1 MSHTNNNN
9 VSDSSNSSDNSDID
23 EPRQNTFE
31 NMDSQQ
37 DILKQ
42 IDRKIIVK
50 YMKEGKN
57 TKTYIYGL
65 DYYMKPEAHQQFCKD
80 LQKKKLGTSMI
91 KRVEDN
97 KTIYS
102 FGGDHC
108 DKIIQE
114 LINTKI
120 IPKNEIKKQ

>member
-1 MSHTNNNN
+1 MSHINNNISDG
-9 VSDSSNSSDNSDID
+9 SDSFDTSDGSDI
-23 EPRQNTFE
+23 E
-31 NMDSQQ
+31 NVEDTQTNQ

-57 TKTYIYGL
+57 TKTYVFGL
-65 DYYMKPEAHQQFCKD
+65 DDYMKPEVHQQFCKE
-80 LQKKKLGTSMI
+80 LQKKKLGTSLI
-91 KRVEDN
+91 IRTEN
-97 KTIYS
+97 EKTVYA

>member
-1 MSHTNNNN
+1 MSHP
-9 VSDSSNSSDNSDID
+9 NSSDNSDNSD
-23 EPRQNTFE
+23 VSDVEDTNFE

-91 KRVEDN
+91 KRVEDD
-97 KTIYS
+97 KTVYA

-108 DKIIQE
+108 DKIVQE

>member
-1 MSHTNNNN
+1 MSLINNN
-9 VSDSSNSSDNSDID
+9 SDNSDSSDGSDIED
-23 EPRQNTFE
+23 NQT
-31 NMDSQQ
+31 QQ
-37 DILKQ
+37 DLLKQ

-57 TKTYIYGL
+57 TKTYVYGL
-65 DYYMKPEAHQQFCKD
+65 DDYMKPEVHQQFCKD
-80 LQKKKLGTSMI
+80 LQKKKLGTSLI
-91 KRVEDN
+91 IRKEN
-97 KTIYS
+97 EQTIYA

-108 DKIIQE
+108 DKIVQE

>member
-1 MSHTNNNN
+1 MSHNTDN
-9 VSDSSNSSDNSDID
+9 SDNSDNSDID
-23 EPRQNTFE
+23 DTQQNTFE

-57 TKTYIYGL
+57 TKTFVYGL

-91 KRVEDN
+91 KRVDDD
-97 KTIYS
+97 KIIYG

>member
-1 MSHTNNNN
+1 MSHNT
-9 VSDSSNSSDNSDID
+9 DSSDNSDNSDNSDID
-23 EPRQNTFE
+23 DTQQNTFE

-50 YMKEGKN
+50 YMKDGKKS
-57 TKTYIYGL
+57 KTFVYGL

-91 KRVEDN
+91 KRVEDD
-97 KTIYS
+97 KTFYA

>member
-9 VSDSSNSSDNSDID
+9 ISDSSDSSDNSDID
-23 EPRQNTFE
+23 EPQQNTFE

-91 KRVEDN
+91 KRVEDD
-97 KTIYS
+97 KTIYA

-108 DKIIQE
+108 DKIILE

>member
-1 MSHTNNNN
+1 MSLINNNI
-9 VSDSSNSSDNSDID
+9 SDNSDNSDSSDGSDI
-23 EPRQNTFE
+23 E
-31 NMDSQQ
+31 NVEDIQTNQ

-57 TKTYIYGL
+57 TKTYVYGL
-65 DYYMKPEAHQQFCKD
+65 DDYMKQEVHQQFCKE
-80 LQKKKLGTSMI
+80 LQKKKLGTSLI
-91 KRVEDN
+91 IRTEND
-97 KTIYS
+97 KTVYA

-108 DKIIQE
+108 DKIVQE

>member
-1 MSHTNNNN
+1 MSHINNNISDE
-9 VSDSSNSSDNSDID
+9 SDSFDGSDI
-23 EPRQNTFE
+23 E
-31 NMDSQQ
+31 NVEDIQTNQ

-57 TKTYIYGL
+57 TKTYVYGL
-65 DYYMKPEAHQQFCKD
+65 DDYMKPETHKQFCKE
-80 LQKKKLGTSMI
+80 LQKKKLGTSLI
-91 KRVEDN
+91 IRIEN
-97 KTIYS
+97 EKTVYA